1 MNEIAPKNLGE
12 IIRKMHKK
20 LKVVWLSAN
29 WFGYELLDESM
40 KLKTIAVTAIIT
52 LSDKATTKMYDG
64 VDNWSKFNVPIYEIE
79 NINECE
85 VLLQAFNPDIVMMCG
100 WRQIINKK
108 ILDIPRLGFIGF
120 HPTLLP
126 KGRGSAPIINTI
138 LEGVKESGVTM
149 FYADEGVDS
158 GDIIGIE
165 HFNVDDDDH
174 ASDVYDNVIEA
185 GKGLVKTYLPLIAEG
200 KAPRT
205 PQPEEEATYLPKRTL
220 KDNEIHLETETPEEI
235 YRKIRAFSHP
245 YNGAFVRLG
254 DKKLIIRNAELEDTI
269 KEEGEEKEK
278 TNLAVLISGRGSN
291 LKAIIDAIKSGYL
304 DKVDLKVVV
313 ANKHAEG
320 LKYASEAGIPG
331 HIVSRKYHP
340 GSEEMDLNKHD
351 KLVLGILEEYD
362 IDLIALAGYDQILQK
377 EFVNK
382 YRGRIMNIHPSL
394 LPSFKNTLHAQKEAL
409 DSGVKI
415 SGCTVHFVEESVDT
429 GPIIIQRA
437 VPVRDDDTPETLAD
451 RILKHEHVI
460 YPEAIKLFSEG
471 RLKIVGRKVVV
482 KRRNKKLEVEL
493 KNEN

>member
-1 MNEIAPKNLGE
+1 MSVIPQNLGE
-12 IIRKMHKK
+12 IIKMRNKK

-29 WFGYELLDESM
+29 WFGYELLDEAM
-40 KLKTIAVTAIIT
+40 KLKNIAVTAIIT
-52 LSDKATTKMYDG
+52 LSNKATTKMYDG
-64 VDNWSKFNVPIYEIE
+64 VDSEQWRKFNVPVYEIE
-79 NINECE
+79 DINENK
-85 VLLQAFNPDIVMMCG
+85 VLLQAFSPDVVMMCG
-100 WRQIINKK
+100 WRQIVDKK
-108 ILDIPRLGFIGF
+108 ILDIPKLGFIGF
-120 HPTLLP
+120 HPTILP

-138 LEGVKESGVTM
+138 LSGVKESGVTM
-149 FYADEGVDS
+149 FYTDEGVDS

-165 HFNVDDDDH
+165 HFDDDDH
-174 ASDVYDNVIEA
+174 ASDVYDKVIEA
-185 GKGLVKTYLPLIAEG
+185 GKALVKTYLPLIAEG

-205 PQPEEEATYLPKRTL
+205 PQPEEEATYFPQRTL
-220 KDNEIHLETETPEEI
+220 KDNEIYLETETPEEV

-245 YNGAFVRLG
+245 YNGAFIRIG
-254 DKKLIIRNAELEDTI
+254 DKKLIIWNAELEDTI
-269 KEEGEEKEK
+269 KEEGEEKKK

-291 LKAIIDAIKSGYL
+291 LKAIIDAIQSGYL

-320 LKYASEAGIPG
+320 LKYASEAGIPS

-382 YRGRIMNIHPSL
+382 YQGRIMNIHPSL
-394 LPSFKNTLHAQKEAL
+394 LPSFSNTLHAQKEAL
-409 DSGVKI
+409 DYGVKI

-429 GPIIIQRA
+429 GPIMLQRA
-437 VPVRDDDTPETLAD
+437 VPVRADDTPETLSD

-460 YPEAIKLFSEG
+460 YPEAIKLFSEIG
-471 RLKIVGRKVVV
+471 KEKE
-482 KRRNKKLEVEL
+482 K
-493 KNEN
+493 